1 MKNRME
7 KEKKRKNETDNRFL
21 TLAFVLI
28 QVGDI
33 IDLAGEGKMKTESAK
48 KTFFP
53 SKLGNLRIYQNPF
66 FLSKAP

>member
-1 MKNRME
+1 MKNRMK
-7 KEKKRKNETDNRFL
+7 KERKKKNETDNRFL

-48 KTFFP
+48 KTFF
-53 SKLGNLRIYQNPF
+53 SIKTREFENILKSLLF
-66 FLSKAP
+66 K